1 MSTTAV
7 LGTAGLLGL
16 IAVLSTP
23 WLRSLARADSR
34 WLSSGLHPLLATLG
48 GTGAAVIA
56 TDYLEL
62 LGLAAAALACALLI
76 RVDLAVHRIPN
87 AIVAPA
93 YPLVL
98 GCFAISA
105 ALGGGF
111 SDLLRAALAG
121 LALAGTFLLL
131 ALIAPSGMGLGD
143 VKLAGLLGI
152 VLGWYGWEQVLTG
165 GIAAFV
171 LGGLFAIALLIFA
184 RATPKTTVAFGP
196 WLVAGAV
203 VGVLSGP
210 AILGAS

>member
-1 MSTTAV
+1 MSTTTV

-23 WLRSLARADSR
+23 WIRALARADSR
-34 WLSSGLHPLLATLG
+34 WLSSGLHPLLAALG
-48 GTGAAVIA
+48 GAGAAAIA

-62 LGLAAAALACALLI
+62 LGLATTALACALLVT
-76 RVDLAVHRIPN
+76 VDLAVHRIPN

-111 SDLLRAALAG
+111 SDLFRAALAG

-171 LGGLFAIALLIFA
+171 LGGLFAIALLVFA
-184 RATPKTTVAFGP
+184 RATRKTTVAFGP

-203 VGVLSGP
+203 VGVLWGP